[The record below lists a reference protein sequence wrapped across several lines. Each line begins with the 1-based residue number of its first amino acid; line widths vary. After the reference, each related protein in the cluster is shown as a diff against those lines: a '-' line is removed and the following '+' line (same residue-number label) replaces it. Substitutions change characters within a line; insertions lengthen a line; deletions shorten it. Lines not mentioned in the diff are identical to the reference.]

1 MPGASRQSSPNETNC
16 AERGRNGQPLTIL
29 PGAARSYQEVPG
41 AARQSSPNETNCP
54 VCGCPRAPLLRYED
68 VCRCFRVSEQ
78 TVRRLVSCGG
88 LTTVR
93 VGKRVIRVHH
103 ASVHALLRRME
114 SDAVMD
120 RVRRTPAV
128 PLPPAEEAQDR
139 A

>member
-1 MPGASRQSSPNETNC
+1 MPGAVRSGQEEPGGAKSGQEQPGAFRQSSPNETNC
-16 AERGRNGQPLTIL
+16 A
-29 PGAARSYQEVPG
+29 
-41 AARQSSPNETNCP
+41 

-68 VCRCFRVSEQ
+68 VCRCFQVSEK
-78 TVRRLVSCGG
+78 TLRRLISCGG
-88 LTTVR
+88 LATVR
-93 VGKRVIRVHH
+93 VGKRAIRVHH